1 MRRDN
6 YMHRRNQFIRSFD
19 GLLSRVKPSV
29 SSWLGE
35 QQAEQ
40 FMRESRQEY
49 EALIPRIPFIG
60 NSLATL
66 SFYKPVTRYLA
77 VYRAL
82 QKQGRIV
89 EEAGRLIYRM
99 GTEEALAIPPPARRV
114 MEVLWFSR
122 WLRKL
127 IKYKAIKSQ
136 RRIYPADFV
145 MNYVEGDGQEFDYG
159 VDYIECANCKFLQAE
174 KAFEIA
180 PYVCAT
186 DKPISELMGWGLY
199 RTTTIADGSPIC
211 QFRFKKGGRTQVVIP
226 HMLEGRESLWY
237 IQVALI
243 LLSFAAMLGAI
254 FLSMQVA

>member
-1 MRRDN
+1 MTHDN
-6 YMHRRNQFIRSFD
+6 YLHCRNQFMRSFD
-19 GLLSRVKPSV
+19 RLLARVRPSV

-35 QQAEQ
+35 AQAEK
-40 FMRESRQEY
+40 FMCESRQEY

-60 NSLATL
+60 NSFATL

-82 QKQGRIV
+82 QKHGRTV
-89 EEAGRLIYRM
+89 DEAGCLIYRM
-99 GTEEALAIPPPARRV
+99 GTEEALAIPPLGRRV

-127 IKYKAIKSQ
+127 VKKRAINSQ

-174 KAFEIA
+174 NAFEIA

-199 RTTTIADGSPIC
+199 RRTTIADGSPIC
-211 QFRFKKGGRTQVVIP
+211 KFRFKKGGKTQVVIP
-226 HMLEGRESLWY
+226 QSL
-237 IQVALI
+237 LTP
-243 LLSFAAMLGAI
+243 LGI
-254 FLSMQVA
+254 KD

>member
-1 MRRDN
+1 MSHKN
-6 YMHRRNQFIRSFD
+6 YSHRRNQFIRSFD
-19 GLLSRVKPSV
+19 RLLARVKPWLF
-29 SSWLGE
+29 SWLGE
-35 QQAEQ
+35 ERTEQ

-60 NSLATL
+60 NNFLVL

-82 QKQGRIV
+82 QKQGRTV
-89 EEAGRLIYRM
+89 EEAGHLIYRM
-99 GTEEALAIPPPARRV
+99 GTEEALAIPPLGRRI

-122 WLRKL
+122 WFRRLAKKR
-127 IKYKAIKSQ
+127 AIRSQ
-136 RRIYPADFV
+136 QRIYPAHFV

-174 KAFEIA
+174 NAFEIA

-211 QFRFKKGGRTQVVIP
+211 KFRFKKGGKTQVVIP
-226 HMLEGRESLWY
+226 QSLLPP
-237 IQVALI
+237 QGTKA
-243 LLSFAAMLGAI
+243 
-254 FLSMQVA
+254 

>member
-1 MRRDN
+1 MTHDN
-6 YMHRRNQFIRSFD
+6 YLHRRNQFMRSFD
-19 GLLSRVKPSV
+19 RLLARVKPSV

-35 QQAEQ
+35 EQAEK

-60 NSLATL
+60 NSFVTL

-82 QKQGRIV
+82 QKQGRTV

-99 GTEEALAIPPPARRV
+99 GTEEALAIPPLGRRV

-127 IKYKAIKSQ
+127 VKKRAIKSQ
-136 RRIYPADFV
+136 QRIYPANFV

-174 KAFEIA
+174 NAFEIA

-211 QFRFKKGGRTQVVIP
+211 RFRFKKGGKTQVVIP
-226 HMLEGRESLWY
+226 QSL
-237 IQVALI
+237 LTP
-243 LLSFAAMLGAI
+243 LGI
-254 FLSMQVA
+254 KD